1 MRVFHTS
8 FGSTLCTES
17 ELKSDWS
24 DKSVPS
30 LVQRSIQ
37 GRRQQQKSLDSF
49 LINIDHEE
57 NLITANIEIFYRSI
71 NDNSLLHLTEL
82 GYNQILVL
90 TCENEQ
96 NYRNKLANSSIW
108 LCTTFNEVRKT
119 KFFFCYIKF

>member
-1 MRVFHTS
+1 
-8 FGSTLCTES
+8 
-17 ELKSDWS
+17 
-24 DKSVPS
+24 
-30 LVQRSIQ
+30 VQRSIQ